1 MDVLNKIRRNV
12 EPIVLG
18 LGLNVWDILFE
29 KEGKNKFLRVYI
41 FKTDGLFVTLDDCEK
56 VSLAVSKKLD
66 EIDLIDER
74 YFLEVSSVGTQR
86 KLTQEKH
93 FVNSIDKDVHVKLK
107 KIYEGKR
114 HLRGNLKAYEDG
126 NIKIQTDD
134 EVYTINL
141 KDCLYV
147 KLEDLKKI

>member
-1 MDVLNKIRRNV
+1 MNVLNKIRESI
-12 EPIVLG
+12 EPIVFS

-41 FKTDGLFVTLDDCEK
+41 FKNNGFFVTLDDCEK
-56 VSLAVSKKLD
+56 VSLEVSKKLD
-66 EIDLIDER
+66 ELDVIEER

-93 FVNSIDKDVHVKLK
+93 FINSIGKDVHVKLK
-107 KIYEGKR
+107 KIFAGKK
-114 HLRGNLKAYEDG
+114 HIRGNLKGYEDG
-126 NIKIQTDD
+126 KINLQTDD
-134 EVYTINL
+134 EVYNINL